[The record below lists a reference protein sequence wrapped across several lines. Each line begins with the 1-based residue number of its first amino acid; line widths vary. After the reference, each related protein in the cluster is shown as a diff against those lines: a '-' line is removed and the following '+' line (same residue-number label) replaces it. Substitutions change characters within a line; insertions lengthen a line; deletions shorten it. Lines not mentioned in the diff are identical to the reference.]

1 MIVFGLGNP
10 LPKYKETR
18 HNVGFMV
25 VDRLSKKF
33 SMRFIHQS
41 DYYIAHTKGL
51 TKIYFTLIKPMLYM
65 NNSGMVVS
73 EYLQSLGKSSDFIV
87 VCDDLALP
95 LGKMRIREKGS
106 DGGHQG
112 LASIIFHL
120 QTTNFPRLR
129 IGIGQPPI
137 DISATDFVLTKF
149 SSLEKQ
155 VLNKVLDAACSALTI
170 AKEYGIKAAMNKYN
184 AVDFNGDIEKP

>member
-1 MIVFGLGNP
+1 LIVFGLGNP

-25 VDRLSKKF
+25 VDILSKNF
-33 SMRFIHQS
+33 SMRFTHHAN
-41 DYYIAHTKGL
+41 YYVAHTKDL
-51 TKIYFTLIKPMLYM
+51 IKTNLALIKPMLYM

-73 EYLQSLGKSSDFIV
+73 DYLQSSNKHSDFIV

-129 IGIGQPPI
+129 IGIGQPPVG
-137 DISATDFVLTKF
+137 ISATDYVLTKF
-149 SSLEKQ
+149 ASAEKQ

-170 AKEYGIKAAMNKYN
+170 AQEYGIKAAMNKYN
-184 AVDFNGDIEKP
+184 AVDFSGDIERL